1 MAVGPFNIYSETLE
15 AMLKSSFVD
24 LSSQNMVAVLL
35 TSSHTPDLEAHAT
48 YADISTQEVAD
59 ADYAAQDLTGE
70 VVTDETAGAYFD
82 SGDIS
87 FGASVTITGKYLVL
101 LAGTAASLSG
111 TDKLLGIMDLDDS
124 NTSASVSSANGAF
137 SITAPA
143 GGWFSLNRQ

>member
-82 SGDIS
+82 SGDICRDYS
-87 FGASVTITGKYLVL
+87 RCDVRFQALWSAGSGPDDHRIVGDGS
-101 LAGTAASLSG
+101 LARPKMYTSW
-111 TDKLLGIMDLDDS
+111 S
-124 NTSASVSSANGAF
+124 NAWSSDCHGD
-137 SITAPA
+137 
-143 GGWFSLNRQ
+143 